1 MCFLNYPP
9 YDSEGPE
16 EPLPR
21 GVPRLA
27 WAVPVDMGKLGATLQ
42 AVRDTTSEVT
52 TLRLCHRF
60 RDCTLSRLPQ
70 EILDQIIDSVRR
82 VARAKLRP
90 GWKQDFICFQ
100 GMCLPEEHYHIYNET
115 TEKMWQKIF
124 IQDNQIRHYK
134 PAKDPKN
141 YSEDEKLEMLH
152 DEAMSNWPH
161 QDEEGGWA
169 LHVDAGFRWFERTC
183 MCKERPPNHDSGDFG
198 HLNNVSRKG
207 TTFDKPHSP
216 FRCFDHILVSR

>member
-1 MCFLNYPP
+1 
-9 YDSEGPE
+9 
-16 EPLPR
+16 
-21 GVPRLA
+21 
-27 WAVPVDMGKLGATLQ
+27 
-42 AVRDTTSEVT
+42 
-52 TLRLCHRF
+52 
-60 RDCTLSRLPQ
+60 
-70 EILDQIIDSVRR
+70 
-82 VARAKLRP
+82 
-90 GWKQDFICFQ
+90 
-100 GMCLPEEHYHIYNET
+100 MCLPEEHYHIYNET